1 MKIGF
6 KIQQEAVA
14 EKKEQEYQDDLID
27 MLLGRQVAPW
37 LEDYNYSYA
46 WAVMFGT
53 ENKRHEC

>member
-14 EKKEQEYQDDLID
+14 EKKEQEYQDVID